1 VEGAEKDSMDLDQP
15 EASKLESGNRR
26 SWIVA
31 AGSLVFAILQSACT
45 AVIAISG
52 LRLLIGV
59 TSLTAASLI
68 PGFIIKIHTDRI
80 RIPMLIVAV
89 VGSVVNLYVLWRIRS
104 LRSRPASQ
112 WRVQPVTG
120 KELRSERVQLVLSV
134 LTLVLV
140 VVECVLHHH
149 LHGSI

>member
-1 VEGAEKDSMDLDQP
+1 MDSHHAES
-15 EASKLESGNRR
+15 SKLEAGSGR

-31 AGSLVFAILQSACT
+31 ASSFLFVLLQSACT
-45 AVIAISG
+45 AVTAISG
-52 LRLLIGV
+52 LRLLIGL

-68 PGFIIKIHTDRI
+68 PGFIFTLHADRI

-104 LRSRPASQ
+104 LRSRPSSQ
-112 WRVQPVTG
+112 WRMQPVTV
-120 KELRSERVQLVLSV
+120 KQRRSETFQFILSV

-140 VVECVLHHH
+140 VIECVIHHH
-149 LHGSI
+149 LHGSL